1 MSEPMVLAVVG
12 VGLIA
17 AAILADSLDGFRRR
31 RGESSSEDADA

>member
-17 AAILADSLDGFRRR
+17 AAIVADSLDSFRRR
-31 RGESSSEDADA
+31 RGESSSQDEEP

>member
-17 AAILADSLDGFRRR
+17 AAIVADSLDGFRRR
-31 RGESSSEDADA
+31 RGESSSQDEDW